1 MVWYADAELLIIMKK
16 KLRMRLL
23 VFHKFVLSR
32 ERLVAIME
40 GTVMFL
46 SRMFGAFAM
55 ALEVTFPLRF
65 VAAFTAITCG
75 TIGAELGV

>member
-40 GTVMFL
+40 GTIMFF
-46 SRMFGAFAM
+46 SRMFGAFTM
-55 ALEVTFPLRF
+55 ALEVTFPLRS
-65 VAAFTAITCG
+65 VAAFTAITRG